1 MPAAVRAAASWLERH
16 ARAVCSRPQLCGRV
30 TLAPS
35 VHVHNFAG
43 ASRSRRLFTS
53 TTLRERH
60 ARAVCSSP
68 HPLRERHARAVCSS
82 PQWKSALDH
91 SATSPPFEMP
101 APPFP
106 PYPFIGQPPLPPHT
120 MLGPG
125 VGPAGA
131 PPRKVPESPGR
142 TASPLPYKLCFCRV
156 GSILTRWIPTVKP
169 AGSGPDSVFCE

>member
-1 MPAAVRAAASWLERH
+1 M
-16 ARAVCSRPQLCGRV
+16 ARDDLKMAYHGSGPQNLHSRMKVCGSV
-30 TLAPS
+30 TLPPS

-120 MLGPG
+120 MLGARGRPR
-125 VGPAGA
+125 PRA
-131 PPRKVPESPGR
+131 PSGNVPVSPG
-142 TASPLPYKLCFCRV
+142 AH
-156 GSILTRWIPTVKP
+156 GETV
-169 AGSGPDSVFCE
+169 AL